1 MEQQGGNMLLGIL
14 IGEHQ
19 VERSISMTTTFNAR
33 SFITINKV
41 TQSAV
46 IALSSSEVSLGSGPP
61 KIKRLV
67 TSHLGVVLGA
77 LHIGDKQMLELIV
90 TGALSS
96 AKSGKE

>member
-14 IGEHQ
+14 VGEHQ
-19 VERSISMTTTFNAR
+19 VEQSISMTTTFNAR
-33 SFITINKV
+33 SFITIKV

-46 IALSSSEVSLGSGPP
+46 IALSSSEVSLGSEPP

>member
-33 SFITINKV
+33 SFITIKV